1 MTRLAEHKTLTA
13 RGDARGLLAIAE
25 YGGALPFITRRVYW
39 IHGTKPGVSRGFHAH
54 KRLNQLFLCV
64 AGSVKIHLNDGRHEE
79 MVEMKAFGEALSVGP
94 GLWRVMSDFSPD
106 CVLMV
111 LADRPYDEDDYIR
124 DFAQFKEYALHA

>member
-1 MTRLAEHKTLTA
+1 MTRLAQHKTLTA

-25 YGGALPFITRRVYW
+25 YGGALPFIARRVYW

-54 KRLNQLFLCV
+54 KRLNQLFVCV
-64 AGSVKIHLNDGRHEE
+64 AGSVKIHLTDGHHEE
-79 MVEMKAFGEALSVGP
+79 TLEMQAFGQALCVGP

-124 DFAQFKEYALHA
+124 DFAQFKEYAPHA

>member
-1 MTRLAEHKTLTA
+1 MTRLAERKKLTY

-25 YGGALPFITRRVYW
+25 YGGALPFIARRVYW
-39 IHGTKPGVSRGFHAH
+39 IHGTKPGESRGFHAH
-54 KRLNQLFLCV
+54 KRLNQLFVCV
-64 AGSVKIHLNDGRHEE
+64 AGSVKIRLTDGRHEE
-79 MVEMKAFGEALSVGP
+79 IVEMKAFGEALSVGP

>member
-1 MTRLAEHKTLTA
+1 MTSLAERKMLTA

-25 YGGALPFITRRVYW
+25 LGATLPFAARRVYW

-54 KRLNQLFLCV
+54 KRLNQLFVCV
-64 AGSVKIHLNDGRHEE
+64 AGSVKIHLTDGRHEE

-94 GLWRVMSDFSPD
+94 GLWRVMSDFSSD

-111 LADRPYDEDDYIR
+111 LADRPYDEEDYIR
-124 DFAQFKEYALHA
+124 DYAQFKEHAPHD